1 MDLSIGVFGNI
12 GKIGDEMVCLPAYYV
27 LKCLYP
33 NSHLT
38 LISNSN
44 NAKNLFANLEF
55 IDDIISFDTYK
66 DSRGV

>member
-1 MDLSIGVFGNI
+1 MGLSIGVFGNI

-44 NAKNLFANLEF
+44 NAKN
-55 IDDIISFDTYK
+55 
-66 DSRGV
+66 